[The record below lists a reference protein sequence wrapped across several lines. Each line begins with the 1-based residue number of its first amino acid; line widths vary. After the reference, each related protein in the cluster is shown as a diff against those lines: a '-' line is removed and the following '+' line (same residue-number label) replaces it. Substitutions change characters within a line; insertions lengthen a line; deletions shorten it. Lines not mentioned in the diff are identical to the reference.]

1 MRILGIGGE
10 NLASLER
17 FEVRLADGPLAG
29 AGLLVIC
36 GPTGAGKSTLLD
48 ALCLAL
54 YDRTPRLGGD
64 SLAVVQ
70 KGAVKALA
78 QVDFRDSHG
87 QRWRAIW
94 RTHRAHRKL
103 TGEWQPTQLELHN
116 LDTGAEHSSHR
127 KKETLQRIEDKIGLG
142 FEQFCRSVLLAQ
154 GDFARFL
161 HETGKERARLLET
174 ITGGEIYTELSQRT
188 FLHHK
193 AAREQLEQLD
203 LEAAQSRVLSDEQRA
218 ELEAQ
223 QAAAAARRSQL
234 DKQCGAYGEL
244 VAYHRET
251 AERQSEVQA
260 AVVAQQTAAVALNE
274 TAQVRAELERWR
286 RAEPLRPLLA
296 AHDEAIAAAQQAAA
310 EVGAR
315 AAVSE
320 QRQRQLVLRSTAEQQ
335 REGEH
340 TAARTLWSAAQP
352 LLQRARAVEQVRNA
366 VEARQQEAQT
376 TLAAAAQVVTDRAQ
390 ALAAKEQEQAAAQ
403 ARLQT
408 ALSYLEQHQEM
419 QAVHE
424 QQQGLQRTLAALCLE
439 QAALT
444 QDEQQLAVLGPE
456 AERRAQELVAA
467 RRDVT
472 AASEAQKTAQAA
484 LTAEQEA
491 LRQLTAAGTTAGAA
505 LELSLIERLRARL
518 TDGAR
523 LDAIHA
529 EHEQQRKNLEQQ
541 KTADALTAQ
550 QQAAQ
555 EQAAAAER
563 TQLGCKRQELEADLR
578 TARAAAD
585 LAVRRPEL
593 LRPQKPCPLCG
604 ATEHP
609 LAHASTAELG
619 AETAALAQ
627 LAAELLTVERALEAA
642 RLRQQEAVA
651 EGRAAEARF
660 LGGQKQVE
668 QLVRQLSEE
677 KTQLTQ
683 VHAELTQLRA
693 ELAKAIPA
701 LPPLVSEPLGEP
713 GLSGLGEK
721 LTARAAELERWL
733 NSHTAQQAAVATAQ
747 VACDKARIRWDALS
761 VRLGQKELGQK
772 ELEQQRVRWQE
783 KHAATK
789 RRVEQG
795 RAEAAVLLAAYPA
808 WQALLAVDPAA
819 LQGVLS
825 KELGEFAAQL
835 KARDG
840 AREAQAAAAAEV
852 RLAAAAAAYAAT
864 EREQCTAALDKI
876 RGELDELG
884 AQGRQLRSELS
895 LVIGIGEREDQS
907 GPGTWVRS
915 ALEQALSGQGG
926 TLSRGANLEAGLQAA
941 GTDALTAALQA
952 VSEQAEQRRQAA
964 SAERVTADREAAIA
978 QQALVQAAGSEKA
991 AQASV
996 AVRQKSLDAAL
1007 GAAALGDTETVR
1019 ALLAVPMAQREQK
1032 QALVDSR
1039 ERAVVDAAS
1048 RLDDR
1053 MQRLQQHRDR
1063 DLSPWLSLIAEPEA
1077 AAPPLDLADTERR
1090 LAQASAE
1097 RQEVLD
1103 RLMVLEFQRNEDDQ
1117 RRNQAVQRRSERA
1130 DKAQRLEDWA
1140 LLNELIGAADGAK
1153 FRAFAQSLT
1162 LETLLVYTNEHLRRL
1177 RPRYSLRRR
1186 SELSEGRAE
1195 TSAPARGDAAAG
1207 PLFGAAVGLRS
1218 DRLLDL
1224 EIVDHDMGGQVRDCA
1239 TLSGGE
1245 SFLVSLAL
1253 ALGLSSL
1260 SARNVRVE
1268 SLFIDEGFGSLDRDT
1283 LDSALAVLEELQAH
1297 GQQIGIISHI
1307 SELSERIAHRVLVEP
1322 QRAGRSIVRVQVGDL
1337 PPAAPKRH
1345 ARVA

>member
-1 MRILGIGGE
+1 MRILAIGGE

-70 KGAVKALA
+70 KGAVRALA
-78 QVDFRDSHG
+78 QVDFRDSQG

-127 KKETLQRIEDKIGLG
+127 KKETLQRIEEKIGLG

-188 FLHHK
+188 FAHHK

-203 LEAAQSRVLSDEQRA
+203 LEAAQSRVLGEPQRA

-223 QAAAAARRSQL
+223 QVAAAARKSRL
-234 DKQCGAYGEL
+234 EKQCGAYQEL

-251 AERQSEVQA
+251 AEREGEVQA
-260 AVVAQQTAAVALNE
+260 AVLAQQTAEVSLKE
-274 TAQVRAELERWR
+274 TAEVRAELARWR
-286 RAEPLRPLLA
+286 RAEPLRSLLA
-296 AHDEAIAAAQQAAA
+296 AHDEAIAAAHQAAA

-315 AAVSE
+315 AAADEQAQQRLAQLIAAAE
-320 QRQRQLVLRSTAEQQ
+320 QRA
-335 REGEH
+335 GEH
-340 TAARTLWSAAQP
+340 AAARELLGAAQP
-352 LLQRARAVEQVRNA
+352 LLQRAREVEQARST
-366 VEARQQEAQT
+366 VETRQREA
-376 TLAAAAQVVTDRAQ
+376 LAALTAAAQVLTDRAQ
-390 ALAAKEQEQAAAQ
+390 ARADKEREQAAAQ
-403 ARLQT
+403 ERLQD
-408 ALSYLEQHQEM
+408 ALSYLEQHHEM

-424 QQQGLQRTLAALCLE
+424 QQQGLQRTLAMLREELLAL
-439 QAALT
+439 A
-444 QDEQQLAVLGPE
+444 QDAQQLAALVPE
-456 AERRAQELVAA
+456 GERRAAELGDA
-467 RRDVT
+467 RRDLA
-472 AASEAQKTAQAA
+472 AASAAQKTAQAA
-484 LTAEQEA
+484 LVAEQEA
-491 LRQLTAAGTTAGAA
+491 LRQLTLAGTTAGAA
-505 LELSLIERLRARL
+505 QELSLIERLRGRL
-518 TDGAR
+518 TDGAK
-523 LDAIHA
+523 LQAVYI
-529 EHEQQRKNLEQQ
+529 EHEQQQKQLQQ
-541 KTADALTAQ
+541 QHAADELIAQ
-550 QQAAQ
+550 RQAAQ
-555 EQAAAAER
+555 AQTAAAER
-563 TQLGCKRQELEADLR
+563 TQLGSKRQELEADLR
-578 TARAAAD
+578 TAQAAAD

-593 LRPQKPCPLCG
+593 LRPQRPCPLCG

-609 LAHASTAELG
+609 LAHAPPADLG
-619 AETAALAQ
+619 AEAALPAR
-627 LAAELLTVERALEAA
+627 LAAELEAVERAVEAA

-651 EGRAAEARF
+651 EGRAATARA
-660 LGGQKQVE
+660 LAVQQQVE
-668 QLVRQLSEE
+668 QLVRKLCGE
-677 KTQLTQ
+677 KAQLTQ
-683 VHAELTQLRA
+683 VHAELTQLRD
-693 ELAKAIPA
+693 ELAKAVPTLPQLGSA
-701 LPPLVSEPLGEP
+701 LPSQPSLGE
-713 GLSGLGEK
+713 LDAH

-733 NSHTAQQAAVATAQ
+733 NSHAAQQAAVAAAQ

-761 VRLGQKELGQK
+761 VQKGRLEQEQL
-772 ELEQQRVRWQE
+772 ELEQRRMRWQE
-783 KHAATK
+783 KHAATEK
-789 RRVEQG
+789 RVTQA
-795 RAEAAVLLAAYPA
+795 RAEAAALLAAHPA

-819 LQGVLS
+819 LQAVLS
-825 KELGEFAAQL
+825 QELGEFAAQL
-835 KARDG
+835 TARDG

-864 EREQCTAALDKI
+864 EREQCAAALDKI
-876 RGELDELG
+876 VGELDGLR
-884 AQGRQLRSELS
+884 AQGRQLQSELS
-895 LVIGIGEREDQS
+895 QVLVNTREQT
-907 GPGTWVRS
+907 GFGTWLLA
-915 ALEQALSGQGG
+915 ALEQALRDKGG
-926 TLSRGANLEAGLQAA
+926 TLQRLANVDAGLQAA
-941 GTDALTAALQA
+941 GLDAFTAALQA
-952 VSEQAEQRRQAA
+952 VSEQAERWRQAA
-964 SAERVTADREAAIA
+964 SVEHVSADREAAIA
-978 QQALVQAAGSEKA
+978 QQALIQAQRAEKA
-991 AQASV
+991 AQSTL
-996 AVRQKSLDAAL
+996 AVRHQGL
-1007 GAAALGDTETVR
+1007 AAALTAAELGDADQVR
-1019 ALLAVPMAQREQK
+1019 GLLAVPMAEREQK
-1032 QALVDSR
+1032 QLLIDSR

-1053 MQRLQQHRDR
+1053 RQRLQQHRDR
-1063 DLSPWLSLIAEPEA
+1063 DLSPWFSLITEPEA
-1077 AAPPLDLADTERR
+1077 PAPPLDLAGTERR
-1090 LAQASAE
+1090 LEQASAE

-1130 DKAQRLEDWA
+1130 EKAQHLEDWA

-1186 SELSEGRAE
+1186 SELMEVRAE
-1195 TSAPARGDAAAG
+1195 TTGPARGDASAG

-1307 SELSERIAHRVLVEP
+1307 TELSERIAHRVLVEP
-1322 QRAGRSIVRVQVGDL
+1322 QRAGRSTVRVQVGDL
-1337 PPAAPKRH
+1337 PPAAPRRH